1 MPALRRPARWHA
13 GVTLA
18 EMLAVVA
25 IIALVASIALPSADT
40 VNDPVAAAA
49 ATEVAHAIRFAQ
61 REALRT
67 GKYHVAEI
75 DPASQTVRVYRL
87 TSSGT
92 IGEDTGNPV
101 MHPVD
106 KRTYR
111 IQLADHAPTR
121 AILASSDFVYGASRK
136 GDIAFG
142 PDGTPVNAEFVKGKA
157 PTAALSTDG
166 IVRVTA
172 GAATRTVTVD
182 KTTGRVKL

>member
-1 MPALRRPARWHA
+1 MPAQRRPARWHA

-25 IIALVASIALPSADT
+25 TVALVASIALPSADT

-106 KRTYR
+106 KRAYR
-111 IQLADHAPTR
+111 IHLPGNTATR
-121 AILASSDFVYGASRK
+121 AVLASSDFVYGASRTST
-136 GDIAFG
+136 IAFG
-142 PDGTPVNAEFVKGKA
+142 PDGTPVNAEFVKGAA

-166 IVRVTA
+166 IVRLVS
-172 GAATRTVTVD
+172 GAASRTVTVD
-182 KTTGRVKL
+182 KTNGRVKL